1 MDKDLI
7 DATKKSC
14 ADYLFKLACEDY
26 HKTNKGYL
34 QKQISIV
41 KEYLTSEKKECL
53 SKHGYD
59 IT

>member
-7 DATKKSC
+7 DATRKSC

-41 KEYLTSEKKECL
+41 KEYLTNEQKECL